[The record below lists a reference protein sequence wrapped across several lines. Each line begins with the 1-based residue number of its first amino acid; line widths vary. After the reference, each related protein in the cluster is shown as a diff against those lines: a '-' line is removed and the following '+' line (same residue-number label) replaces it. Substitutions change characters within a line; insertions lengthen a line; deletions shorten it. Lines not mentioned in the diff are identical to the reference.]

1 MSYLGRSAK
10 LTRKTQEKVSFLAT
24 AGQTTKTGLS
34 YVSTFVE
41 VRVNGIILTDV
52 LDYTATDGNSIT
64 FPTALSLNDEVTVIS
79 LKTFALADHYNKTEA
94 DAQFST
100 PADVTTAVSA
110 LADSAPA
117 ALDTLNE
124 LASALGDDPNF
135 ATTVNANIATKLPKS
150 GGTMTG
156 DTLHGDNVKAKFG
169 TGGDLEIYH
178 DGTHS
183 RIVDTNNGNLYIQ
196 GEEGIALTNADLT
209 EFYAVFNHN
218 SSVNLYHDNAQKL
231 ATTSTGIDVTG
242 KVVADG
248 LVVDGQ
254 TEIIATEPKLIIKEN
269 DVTDQNTRI
278 RGSNGDLQIQT
289 INDAYNVAANRLTL
303 DHATG
308 DISFYEDTGT
318 TPKFFWDASAESLGI
333 GTVSPSSRLTVEGT
347 SNATSAIGAQYGAQT
362 PVVMGQY
369 SSGDGHIDAPS
380 GKNLRFYGGTAERM
394 RIDSSGNV
402 LVGTTLSDV
411 GWWYNRKG
419 VVAKES
425 GQLHAAAYSIPAAVF
440 NRNTNDGDIVEFRKA
455 GSKVGS
461 VGTIGGDLI
470 LETGD
475 VGIRLYNGGQNIL
488 PVGSG
493 GLSRDNAISLG
504 QSNIRWKDAY
514 LSGGVYL
521 GGTGAANKLEDY
533 EEGTFTPV
541 VADASSG
548 GNVASV
554 GTKVGFYT
562 KIGRLVNVSIQLA
575 NINTTGLTS
584 TGQLY
589 IRGFPYA
596 SASTS
601 AHYADGVCRL
611 HGFDISNT
619 RSSVT
624 ATMTN
629 SDSWCRLFEWGDGT
643 SDAPI
648 LVGAVI
654 NSASDAYISITYM
667 TD

>member
-156 DTLHGDNVKAKFG
+156 DTLHGDSVKAKFG

-178 DGTHS
+178 DGSDSYVKDSGT
-183 RIVDTNNGNLYIQ
+183 GNLLLQGTNLNLQSTTTDDYIRCTA
-196 GEEGIALTNADLT
+196 GSDVKI
-209 EFYAVFNHN
+209 YHN
-218 SSVNLYHDNAQKL
+218 DSEKL

-242 KVVADG
+242 TVTADG
-248 LVVDGQ
+248 LVVDGG
-254 TEIIATEPKLIIKEN
+254 N
-269 DVTDQNTRI
+269 VTISDGYI
-278 RGSNGDLQIQT
+278 RTSGNGSAASPSIQPGYDDDSGLYRQSSNVLGVSTGGKRRLLLGSN
-289 INDAYNVAANRLTL
+289 
-303 DHATG
+303 G